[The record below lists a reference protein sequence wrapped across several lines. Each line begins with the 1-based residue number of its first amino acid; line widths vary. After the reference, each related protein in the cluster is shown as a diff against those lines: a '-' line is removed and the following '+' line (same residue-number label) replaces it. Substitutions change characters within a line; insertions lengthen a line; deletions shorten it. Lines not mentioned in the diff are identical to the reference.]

1 MNTFAPPQEKATILI
16 LFCMT
21 LVPNFE
27 KAVEM
32 AKKITKEMPTFAE
45 TNADKIESMLKFIDS
60 IEK

>member
-1 MNTFAPPQEKATILI
+1 MNTFAPPQEKATILV
-16 LFCMT
+16 LLCMT

-45 TNADKIESMLKFIDS
+45 TNADKIESMLNFIDS